1 MTKSPSAGLASSR
14 LECLYIAINNNI
26 NIGVRMEWY
35 VQVGV
40 ASTLVTVAIISFMV
54 LSDFVGF
61 GDSKFKVD
69 GRVSIVYDFL

>member
-1 MTKSPSAGLASSR
+1 
-14 LECLYIAINNNI
+14 
-26 NIGVRMEWY
+26 MEWY

-54 LSDFVGF
+54 LSDFLGF

-69 GRVSIVYDFL
+69 GRVSIVYDLRSECSSNPSIDCIVDWRL